1 MLDVRPPRGDIV
13 HPPRTIVVV
22 LALAVVVLPGCTLGS
37 RRIAVTVG
45 QQEAVLTAPD
55 MVELSVPSCNGN
67 PAITVLE
74 QEPDQVRVE
83 VATTVPGRFAGS
95 DDCLDLVQVEL
106 DEPLGERPL
115 VDLTTGDP
123 ITLGVPEEF
132 PDE

>member
-1 MLDVRPPRGDIV
+1 M
-13 HPPRTIVVV
+13 RTRLLVLVVGV
-22 LALAVVVLPGCTLGS
+22 LALPSCLFGS
-37 RRIAVTVG
+37 RRVAVTVG

-83 VATTVPGRFAGS
+83 VETTVPGRFAGS